1 MPTPEKTPLLV
12 DPIIALV
19 DGLPFMPIDRG
30 AIVCFSSFSDFRFFY
45 SAIREKH
52 PYISY
57 FRISKREAYLMLQH
71 NICYGINCVFYS
83 AGSIANEELFRSRI
97 KASTQWHADLRLSM
111 DLKDFYQ
118 GYIFGDIEGQL
129 K

>member
-1 MPTPEKTPLLV
+1 MLV
-12 DPIIALV
+12 DPIIVLA

-30 AIVCFSSFSDFRFFY
+30 AIICFSSFEDFRLFY
-45 SAIREKH
+45 RAVRQKH

-57 FRISKREAYLMLQH
+57 FRINKREAYLMLEH
-71 NICYGINCVFYS
+71 DLCYGINCVFYS
-83 AGSIANEELFRSRI
+83 AGTIANEELFKSRI

-111 DLKDFYQ
+111 ELKDFYQ
-118 GYIFGDIEGQL
+118 GYVFGNLVGQL